1 MAVKI
6 NRSLDAVRI
15 CCAVG
20 IGHVKILKWR
30 KTGVE
35 SWVRYS
41 YIDKVI
47 YATTSSCL
55 TSAQVPCIWS
65 YVTSRLSIVLMTSPP
80 CNNTVISQRVF
91 TGKTCWRHVGES
103 HSRVFGIFSGLTYLW
118 WSRILHSVQN
128 VISMDRRA
136 FHPRINWA
144 LWTSLTLLVRFLTDE
159 DIPPG
164 REDRQTQYLIF
175 WHDVKSHWRHQITLS
190 LFSSLKT
197 KEKKMMTHFKPK
209 PQGS

>member
-20 IGHVKILKWR
+20 IGHVEILKWR
-30 KTGVE
+30 KTGVQ
-35 SWVRYS
+35 SWARYS

-91 TGKTCWRHVGES
+91 TGETCWCETLPSVWHFLWVDLPLMVAHTPQCPECHLHGPPCLSSAYKLSSLDES
-103 HSRVFGIFSGLTYLW
+103 HSLG
-118 WSRILHSVQN
+118 
-128 VISMDRRA
+128 
-136 FHPRINWA
+136 
-144 LWTSLTLLVRFLTDE
+144 TLSD
-159 DIPPG
+159 
-164 REDRQTQYLIF
+164 
-175 WHDVKSHWRHQITLS
+175 WWRHTSRTRGQTDPISHFLAWREITLEAS
-190 LFSSLKT
+190 DYTVST
-197 KEKKMMTHFKPK
+197 
-209 PQGS
+209 